1 MEHSEGE
8 GEVEVEVEVEGFL
21 FGKRLYSTT
30 FDYELVRR
38 VRTTGI
44 WFAVLWS
51 NRIF

>member
-21 FGKRLYSTT
+21 FGKRLNSTT
-30 FDYELVRR
+30 FDYKLVRR
-38 VRTTGI
+38 VRTTGTR
-44 WFAVLWS
+44 FAVLRY